1 MKKDPF
7 KLDPHGDLSIM
18 VEQDRTD
25 EYVTDPS
32 ADTVMSGL
40 KKKISEDLLDYLYGM
55 LQGFNSDTQLDI
67 ADNLLD
73 FTTDKVVHLT
83 GFPSVDTVLVECYN
97 LIAEEKGFD
106 AKGISYLLE

>member
-1 MKKDPF
+1 
-7 KLDPHGDLSIM
+7 M

-55 LQGFNSDTQLDI
+55 LQGFHDDI
-67 ADNLLD
+67 QSSIAKALLE
-73 FTTDKVVHLT
+73 FVTEKTLRLT

-97 LIAEEKGFD
+97 LIAEEKGID